1 MLPPGFQIG
10 QMRPRDVM
18 VLDSWATTEGWNPG
32 LGDLALAYA
41 LDPDAF
47 IALYDG
53 AELVG
58 AGSVFRHNDS
68 TGFMGLF
75 IMHPDHRGRG
85 LGAVLWK
92 WRRDRLVARL
102 GKTATIGMDG
112 VLEMVPFY
120 KKGGFRRSHLNVRF
134 QGIAQPAPPSGC
146 LNLSEVSP
154 EMVMAMDHGCFG
166 SDRAGFL
173 TAWLD
178 RPGVIALALVEDG
191 ALAGFGV
198 ARPCKIGYKIGPLYA
213 RTPETA
219 ARILNDLSSRMSGH
233 QVQIDVPDQNPSAAA
248 IFENM
253 GWTPVFRCARL
264 YLGPAPQADLSAT
277 YGVASLEFG

>member
-102 GKTATIGMDG
+102 GKTATIGIVIYIAAMWIAGVMQGLMWRAINPDG
-112 VLEMVPFY
+112 TLTYTFVESVKATYPFY
-120 KKGGFRRSHLNVRF
+120 VLRLLGGL
-134 QGIAQPAPPSGC
+134 
-146 LNLSEVSP
+146 
-154 EMVMAMDHGCFG
+154 
-166 SDRAGFL
+166 
-173 TAWLD
+173 
-178 RPGVIALALVEDG
+178 
-191 ALAGFGV
+191 
-198 ARPCKIGYKIGPLYA
+198 
-213 RTPETA
+213 
-219 ARILNDLSSRMSGH
+219 
-233 QVQIDVPDQNPSAAA
+233 
-248 IFENM
+248 
-253 GWTPVFRCARL
+253 L
-264 YLGPAPQADLSAT
+264 YLGGMLIMLWNTLMTVTAGRANTVAIPAAAH
-277 YGVASLEFG
+277 A